1 MLFNIR
7 RSTIHYK
14 FTQLMLLHLYLT
26 LNSLSKPLSASI
38 AIKFDKGQSMGQ
50 KMHSEKTK
58 RNQID
63 VLSHY

>member
-1 MLFNIR
+1 
-7 RSTIHYK
+7 
-14 FTQLMLLHLYLT
+14 MLLHLYLT